1 MKLQKRFVSLLMVL
15 TLCLSMLGINT
26 PASVA
31 AASTLA
37 SNVTSEDIV
46 VLYDNDAH
54 CAVDGYATMAAV
66 KSQMLEKTNNVAL
79 VSNGDFL
86 QGAVIGA
93 ISKGGN
99 IVNIMN
105 QVDYDVVTLGNHE
118 FDYRVAPMRR
128 LLKKLSADVVSCNF
142 ISNYTGKSVYQPY
155 VLKTYGDKEVAF
167 VGITTPESITKST
180 PTYFQNELGK
190 YAYNFCADETGDAL
204 YDCVQSAVDAAVE
217 AGADYVV
224 ALSHLGTE
232 GVDERWSA
240 QQVIANTYGI
250 DVVLDGH
257 SHSTIEGTTV
267 TNEKGE
273 TVLLSSTGTKF
284 ENIGKL
290 VINADGTMNT
300 SLIAVADVK
309 ETDQA
314 VADYI
319 ANVKK
324 SYEAEV
330 SRVVGTTTSALTTLD
345 TTTNK
350 RAVRTKETNLGDF
363 CADALRTV
371 MEADVAIMN
380 GGGIRANIAA
390 GDVTYN
396 DLLSVFPWGNMACVT
411 EATGQEIKDA
421 LEFGA
426 RNYPDEN
433 GGFLQVSGL
442 QYTINSNIE
451 SSVEVDVDGMFT
463 AVAGDYRVS
472 DIKVL
477 NSKTG
482 EYEALDLDKTYAV
495 AGINYTLKSCGDGF
509 TMFADNNYIKDET
522 EIDVDVLQQ
531 YITKFLNGTIG
542 DDYANPSG
550 QGRITVK

>member
-15 TLCLSMLGINT
+15 TLCLSMLGVNT
-26 PASVA
+26 PAA
-31 AASTLA
+31 AASTSTLA
-37 SNVTSEDIV
+37 ENVTSEDIV
-46 VLYDNDAH
+46 ILYDNDVH
-54 CAVDGYATMAAV
+54 CSVDGYAKMAAV
-66 KSQMLEKTNNVAL
+66 KSQMLEKTSNVAM

-93 ISKGGN
+93 ISKGRN
-99 IVNIMN
+99 IVDIMN
-105 QVDYDVVTLGNHE
+105 QVGYDVVTLGNHE

-128 LLKKLSADVVSCNF
+128 LLKTLSADVVSCNF
-142 ISNYTGKSVYQPY
+142 ISNRTNESVYQPY
-155 VLKTYGDKEVAF
+155 VIKTYGEKKVAF

-180 PTYFQNELGK
+180 PSYFKDELGK
-190 YAYNFCADETGDAL
+190 YAYSFCTDTTGEAL
-204 YDCVQSAVDAAVE
+204 YIRVQAAVDEALA
-217 AGADYVV
+217 AGADYIV

-257 SHSTIEGTTV
+257 SHSTIAGTTYS
-267 TNEKGE
+267 NEKGQD
-273 TVLLSSTGTKF
+273 VLISSTGTKF
-284 ENIGKL
+284 EHIGKL
-290 VINADGTMNT
+290 IINANGTMNT
-300 SLIAVADVK
+300 SLIPVADVK
-309 ETDQA
+309 ETDQT

-319 ANVKK
+319 ATVKK

-330 SRVVGTTTSALTTLD
+330 SRVVGTTTVALTTLD
-345 TTTNK
+345 TVTNK

-363 CADALRTV
+363 CADALRNV
-371 MEADVAIMN
+371 MGADVALMN

-396 DLLSVFPWGNMACVT
+396 DLLSVFPWGNMACLA

-433 GGFLQVSGL
+433 GGFLQVSGV
-442 QYTINSNIE
+442 QYTINSSVK
-451 SSVEVDVDGMFT
+451 SSVELDADGMFT
-463 AVAGDYRVS
+463 KVAGDYRVS

-477 NSKTG
+477 NNETG
-482 EYEALDLDKTYAV
+482 VYEALDLNKTYKV
-495 AGINYTLKSCGDGF
+495 AGINYTLKSAGDGF
-509 TMFADNNYIKDET
+509 TMFTDNNYLKDET

-531 YITKFLNGTIG
+531 YLTTYLNGTIG
-542 DDYANPSG
+542 DTYSNPSG
-550 QGRITVK
+550 QGRIIIK